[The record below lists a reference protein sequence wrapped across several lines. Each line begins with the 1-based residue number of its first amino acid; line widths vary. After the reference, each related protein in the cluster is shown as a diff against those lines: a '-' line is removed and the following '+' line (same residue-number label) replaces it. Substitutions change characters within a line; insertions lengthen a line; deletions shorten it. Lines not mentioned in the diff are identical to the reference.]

1 MGHGVQSPCP
11 HPINRRCGIPVAEPR
26 DYTLIFSEAK
36 DFAVLGEK
44 SVKGKREMYTIGA

>member
-1 MGHGVQSPCP
+1 MGMFSFKSFVL
-11 HPINRRCGIPVAEPR
+11 IVRRF
-26 DYTLIFSEAK
+26 LIFSEAK